1 MSSTALELV
10 RPDAVSLRETAPV
23 RLLPVPW
30 RDPHSISPTEL
41 AAHIANLENAVV
53 NNPESADLKTCL
65 GMAYAMDYRTYRS
78 MDILEA
84 AAAQDPHHFFAQFKL
99 AELFYRLRA
108 LPRAEE
114 ETLRAV
120 ALAGNGWELGMARRQ
135 LQEIRQRIREG
146 TQKPEWNK
154 SLKTPAIAFVAV
166 ALCLC
171 LLGLL
176 AR

>member
-1 MSSTALELV
+1 MASTALELV
-10 RPDAVSLRETAPV
+10 RPDAVSLRETVPV

-41 AAHIANLENAVV
+41 AAHIRNLEKAVV
-53 NNPESADLKTCL
+53 DNPGSADLKTCL
-65 GMAYAMDYRTYRS
+65 GMAYAMDYRAYRS
-78 MDILEA
+78 MDVLEA
-84 AAAQDPHHFFAQFKL
+84 AAAQDPNHFFAQFKL

-154 SLKTPAIAFVAV
+154 SLKTPAIAFVV
-166 ALCLC
+166 VTLCLC
-171 LLGLL
+171 LLALL

>member
-1 MSSTALELV
+1 MTSNALELV
-10 RPDAVSLRETAPV
+10 RTEAVSFREAAPV
-23 RLLPVPW
+23 RILPVPW
-30 RDPHSISPTEL
+30 RDPHSVSSTEL
-41 AAHIANLENAVV
+41 AAHIRNLEKAVV
-53 NNPESADLKTCL
+53 DNPASADLKTCL
-65 GMAYAMDYRTYRS
+65 GMAYAMDYQAYRS
-78 MDILEA
+78 MDVLQA
-84 AAAQDPHHFFAQFKL
+84 AAAQDPNHFFAQFKL

-135 LQEIRQRIREG
+135 LQDIRQRIREG

-154 SLKTPAIAFVAV
+154 SLKMPAIAFAAV
-166 ALCLC
+166 TVCLC

>member
-1 MSSTALELV
+1 MASTALELV

-30 RDPHSISPTEL
+30 RDPHSISATEL
-41 AAHIANLENAVV
+41 AAHIRNLEKAVV
-53 NNPESADLKTCL
+53 DNPESADLKTCL
-65 GMAYAMDYRTYRS
+65 GMAYAMDYRAYRS
-78 MDILEA
+78 MDVLQA
-84 AAAQDPHHFFAQFKL
+84 AAAQDPNHFFAQFKL

-135 LQEIRQRIREG
+135 LQEIRLRIREG

-154 SLKTPAIAFVAV
+154 SLKTPAIALVV
-166 ALCLC
+166 VTVCLC
-171 LLGLL
+171 LLAWL

>member
-1 MSSTALELV
+1 MASTALELV
-10 RPDAVSLRETAPV
+10 RPDAVSLREAAPV

-41 AAHIANLENAVV
+41 AAHIRNLEKAVV
-53 NNPESADLKTCL
+53 DNPESADLKTCL
-65 GMAYAMDYRTYRS
+65 GMAYAMDYRAYRS
-78 MDILEA
+78 MDVLQA
-84 AAAQDPHHFFAQFKL
+84 AAAQDPNHFFAQFKL

-166 ALCLC
+166 TVCLC
-171 LLGLL
+171 LLALL